1 MKIFSHR
8 LFAILTL
15 AITSILTS
23 LPCLAQ
29 GDEPGALQA
38 GAAAI
43 DVSPQHFPVNMLGQ
57 FYENFA
63 ETAHDPLYARA
74 IVLKNDQSCIAMVVV
89 DNLGVDPA
97 VIEAAKQLAAKQT
110 NIPTHRIMVSST
122 HTHTAPPT
130 AITTAG
136 TTAAKYREL
145 MINGIAESIVQAH
158 QNLRAVE
165 FGFNAKPLAD
175 EVFNR
180 RWHLKP
186 GKMPLNPFGELDQ
199 VKMNPG
205 NNTSTLDRPA
215 GPTDPDITIISLRD
229 AKHKPYSL
237 FANYSLH
244 YVGAVPRGG
253 VSADYFGEFARL
265 MPIRLRA
272 SADFVAMMSNGT
284 SGDINNIPFGST
296 RPPRERFEQIQI
308 VAQKSSDVAW
318 HAYQEIPEHKTHV
331 ALNMLQREITLRYRK
346 PTAEQLER
354 AKSILKITDQTE
366 VDRLPRLAVPYA
378 NRTVI
383 AAARPETVNVKI
395 QVIRIGD
402 LGICCIPFET
412 FVEIGLEL
420 KQRSPLPQTMVIS
433 IANGRYGYL
442 PTPAQHRLGGYET
455 WLGTNIVQKN
465 ASVLLTTNLL
475 EMLEAVAN

>member
-97 VIEAAKQLAAKQT
+97 AIEAAKQLAAKQT

-186 GKMPLNPFGELDQ
+186 GKIPLNPFGELDQ

-366 VDRLPRLAVPYA
+366 LDRLPRLAVPYA

>member
-74 IVLKNDQSCIAMVVV
+74 IVLKNGQSCIAMVVV

-97 VIEAAKQLAAKQT
+97 AIEAAKQLAVKQT

-186 GKMPLNPFGELDQ
+186 GRMPLNPFGELDQ

-205 NNTSTLDRPA
+205 NNSSTLDRPA

-229 AKHKPYSL
+229 AKHKPYAL

-318 HAYQEIPEHKTHV
+318 HAYQEIPEHKTQV

-346 PTAEQLER
+346 PTAEQLEK
-354 AKSILKITDQTE
+354 AELILKITDQTE
-366 VDRLPRLAVPYA
+366 LDRLPRLAVPYA
-378 NRTVI
+378 NRTVL

-475 EMLEAVAN
+475 EMLEAVSN

>member
-29 GDEPGALQA
+29 GDKPGTLQA

-43 DVSPQHFPVNMLGQ
+43 DVSPQHFPINMLGQ

-97 VIEAAKQLAAKQT
+97 AIEAAKQLAAKQT
-110 NIPTHRIMVSST
+110 NIPTHRIMISST

-145 MINGIAESIVQAH
+145 MINGIADSIVQAH
-158 QNLRAVE
+158 QSLRAVE

-186 GKMPLNPFGELDQ
+186 GRMPLNPFGELDQ

-205 NNTSTLDRPA
+205 NNSSTLDRPA

-229 AKHKPYSL
+229 AKHKPYAL

-318 HAYQEIPEHKTHV
+318 HAYQEIPEHKTQV

-346 PTAEQLER
+346 PTAEQLEK
-354 AKSILKITDQTE
+354 AESILKITDQTE
-366 VDRLPRLAVPYA
+366 LDRLPRLAVPYA
-378 NRTVI
+378 NRTVL

-475 EMLEAVAN
+475 KMLEAVSN